1 MSKLTQNISQ
11 TIPVEENFLDWQ
23 KIQNDLQKTFGKEVY
38 ESWIGKVSLNKEL
51 NNYIVLC
58 TPTKF
63 VRDWIASR
71 YADKILDLVKKYKKT
86 INRIEFVIDPS
97 TDSEIKKNTNTFKKI
112 ASIEDSVLNYNRLNS
127 KNDFENFVV
136 GSSNQL
142 AFTAAKKIC
151 ERTLN
156 YNPLFIYGGV
166 GMGKTHLLNAI
177 GLNMQKNLNVMFIS
191 AERFMYHFVRSIK
204 SKDMVNFKDFFRK
217 ANVFIID
224 DIQFVRGKEV
234 VQEEFFHTFN
244 ALMDRGS
251 QIVISSDRSPSN
263 LDRMQDRIISR
274 LSGGLVVDIQPPE
287 YELRIKILEKKF
299 DEIKLTFGEKINLNK
314 DVLNFLAS
322 EFQSSLREMIG
333 ALNRILAYARLTNN
347 DCCSVAQ
354 CKMILK
360 DLLEDKAKTINIE
373 NIQKTVASF
382 FQISM
387 QDLLSPRRSRS
398 LARPRQI
405 AMYLAKKLTTK
416 SLPDIGRQFNNRDHT
431 TVIHAVKTIENLIIN
446 DQSFKK
452 SVEDLKGKFGQKE

>member
-1 MSKLTQNISQ
+1 
-11 TIPVEENFLDWQ
+11 
-23 KIQNDLQKTFGKEVY
+23 
-38 ESWIGKVSLNKEL
+38 
-51 NNYIVLC
+51 
-58 TPTKF
+58 
-63 VRDWIASR
+63 
-71 YADKILDLVKKYKKT
+71 
-86 INRIEFVIDPS
+86 
-97 TDSEIKKNTNTFKKI
+97 
-112 ASIEDSVLNYNRLNS
+112 
-127 KNDFENFVV
+127 
-136 GSSNQL
+136 
-142 AFTAAKKIC
+142 
-151 ERTLN
+151 
-156 YNPLFIYGGV
+156 
-166 GMGKTHLLNAI
+166 MGKTHLLNAI

-405 AMYLAKKLTTK
+405 AMYLAKKYTSK
-416 SLPDIGRQFNNRDHT
+416 SLPDIGRKFSNRDHT
-431 TVIHAVKTIENLIIN
+431 TVIHAVKKINQLIQDDENIKRNITEI
-446 DQSFKK
+446 KK
-452 SVEDLKGKFGQKE
+452 SLYS